1 MIQLNSQPQAPEY
14 LAVAGPGFRDFSR
27 IAASEPRMWRD
38 ILLANRD
45 EILNQT
51 RQFRASLDTL
61 EQALIHSDS
70 AALEHLIE
78 QASLARAAWRLG
90 PAEP

>member
-1 MIQLNSQPQAPEY
+1 
-14 LAVAGPGFRDFSR
+14 
-27 IAASEPRMWRD
+27 MWHD

-51 RQFRASLDTL
+51 RQFRASLDRL
-61 EQALIHSDS
+61 EQALSQSDGT
-70 AALEHLIE
+70 ALHGLIA
-78 QASLARAAWRLG
+78 QASAARAAWRLG

>member
-1 MIQLNSQPQAPEY
+1 MNQLNSQPQAPEY

-45 EILNQT
+45 EILSQT

-61 EQALIHSDS
+61 EQALSHSDS
-70 AALEHLIE
+70 AALEHLIA
-78 QASLARAAWRLG
+78 QASGARAAWRLG